1 MRRIYKGLNVLAVAA
16 ALSISGCSDF
26 LETNPS
32 IDVPDEVLF
41 ESVDGVQTALNGL
54 YRYVRN
60 SSSDVEA
67 NGIISYQY
75 GFDAAAQDII
85 VHESMGYLQNY
96 YGHHLDPTRAD
107 GGLTSG
113 YWRYFYTVI
122 SNANIIL
129 ANMDDAVGDEKVKEH
144 IRGQALA
151 LRGWAY
157 FYLVRAYQQ
166 TYAIAKDRPGV
177 PYYDT
182 PSNEGKPRESVEV
195 IYGHILDDLTQA
207 VDLLADYQREFK
219 SQINRSVARGILAE
233 VYLTMENWEQAAA
246 TAKLARAGFPLMTEE
261 EFQVGF
267 NDWELDEWMWGIQQT
282 DDQNLGNTSPFT
294 LWANQTRG
302 DRWTYDFYF
311 VNDKFKELFAED
323 DVRNQFWLRTDRN
336 LWTSDKFR
344 DNEIFRGSVVFM
356 RAAEMYL
363 IEAEALARL
372 GQDGAAKE
380 ALWALQDI
388 RNAARSQTS
397 GDALV
402 ADILIERRKELYGEG
417 MAWWDMIRNQQAMNR
432 QGDHPRKPDMPARSW
447 SFILQ
452 IPTGEFNANPAL
464 TSADQNPYTG
474 VFEP

>member
-1 MRRIYKGLNVLAVAA
+1 MRRIYKGLNVLAIAA
-16 ALSISGCSDF
+16 ALSMSGCSDF

-32 IDVPDEVLF
+32 IDVSDEVLF

-60 SSSDVEA
+60 SNADVEA
-67 NGIISYQY
+67 NGIVSYQY

-129 ANMDDAVGDEKVKEH
+129 ANMDDAVGDEMVKEH

-166 TYAIAKDRPGV
+166 TYAIAKDQPGV

-182 PSNEGKPRESVEV
+182 PGAEGKPRESVET

-207 VDLLADYQREFK
+207 VSLLDGYGREYK
-219 SQINRSVARGILAE
+219 SQINQSVANGILAE

-246 TAKLARAGFPLMTEE
+246 TAKLARAGFPLMTAE
-261 EFQVGF
+261 EFQSGF
-267 NDWELDEWMWGIQQT
+267 NDWELDEWMWGISQT

-311 VNDKFKELFAED
+311 VNDKFKEMFAED
-323 DVRNQFWLRTDRN
+323 DVRNQFWLREDRN

-363 IEAEALARL
+363 IEAEAEARL
-372 GQDGAAKE
+372 GNDGAAKE
-380 ALWALQDI
+380 ALWAVQDA
-388 RNAARSQTS
+388 RNAARVQST

-464 TSADQNPYTG
+464 TTADQNPYTG
-474 VFEP
+474 VYQP

>member
-1 MRRIYKGLNVLAVAA
+1 MKKIYKRLSALALTVTVAM
-16 ALSISGCSDF
+16 SGCSDF

-32 IDVPDEVLF
+32 TNVSDEVLF
-41 ESVDGVQTALNGL
+41 EQVKGVQTALNGV
-54 YRYVRN
+54 YRFIRA
-60 SSSDVEA
+60 SSPSVEG

-107 GGLTSG
+107 GGLTRG
-113 YWRYFYTVI
+113 YWRYFYTII
-122 SNANIIL
+122 SNTNIIL
-129 ANMDDAVGDEKVKEH
+129 ANMDAAVGDEMVKQH
-144 IRGQALA
+144 IRGQVLA
-151 LRGWAY
+151 IRGWAY

-177 PYYDT
+177 PYYDA
-182 PSNEGKPRESVEV
+182 PGIDGKPRESVEV
-195 IYGHILDDLTQA
+195 IYGHIVDDLTQA
-207 VDLLADYQREFK
+207 IDLLDGYGREFK
-219 SQINRSVARGILAE
+219 SQINQAVARGILAE
-233 VYLTMENWEQAAA
+233 VYLTMENWSEAAA
-246 TAKLARAGFPLMTEE
+246 MAKLARVGFPLMTKE

-267 NDWELDEWMWGIQQT
+267 NDWELDEWMWGIPQT
-282 DDQNLGNTSPFT
+282 DDQNLGDTSPFT

-311 VNDKFKELFAED
+311 VNDKFKEMFAED

-344 DNEIFRGSVVFM
+344 DDEIFRGSVVFM

-372 GQDGAAKE
+372 GQDGEAKNV
-380 ALWALQDI
+380 LWELQDI
-388 RNAARSQTS
+388 RNAARSQST

-417 MAWWDMIRNQQAMNR
+417 MAWWDMIRNQQAMDR

-452 IPTGEFNANPAL
+452 LPTDEFNSNSAL

-474 VFEP
+474 VFAP